1 MFIKSPFEC
10 GRSDESREQT
20 FENVS
25 RTGSACQAESEEG
38 SAQVKQPEPLSVA
51 AKEKADLRDSS
62 LLTICGLVR
71 TLNYQAHER
80 KKHVCVWGGRE
91 VSDHLEM

>member
-20 FENVS
+20 FENIS
-25 RTGSACQAESEEG
+25 RTGSAWQAESEEG
-38 SAQVKQPEPLSVA
+38 SAQVKQLKPLSVA

-62 LLTICGLVR
+62 LLTICDLVR

-80 KKHVCVWGGRE
+80 KKHVCVWGGGE